1 MPLPYLCLPGI
12 VLSMHILLA
21 LIISFSAFSDQT
33 QFSRYG
39 FARQA
44 FWKKL
49 YSETH
54 ESLYCKKTF
63 HGKSGFNIEHVF
75 AASWMKEA
83 IPKCRRKNRKECRR
97 LSPRFNLMESDLHN
111 MYPTITTV
119 NSARGSYVFAELE
132 GEYVKQDCPL
142 EMGDHA
148 VEPPEYAKGK
158 VARAI
163 LYMTHEYNI
172 DLDKVTNSP
181 GFEKDL
187 LRWHCTY
194 PPTPTEIIR
203 NDKILKLQRT
213 SNPFV
218 LEQELCS

>member
-1 MPLPYLCLPGI
+1 
-12 VLSMHILLA
+12 MHTLLA
-21 LIISFSAFSDQT
+21 LLISFSAFSDQT
-33 QFSRYG
+33 QFPKYG
-39 FARQA
+39 DARKV

-49 YSETH
+49 YSDTH

-75 AASWMKEA
+75 AAAWMKES

-97 LSPRFNLMESDLHN
+97 ISPRFNLMEADLHN
-111 MYPTITTV
+111 MYPTLTTV
-119 NSARGSYVFAELE
+119 NSARGSYIFTELD

-142 EMGDHA
+142 EMGDRA
-148 VEPPEYAKGK
+148 VEPPEYAKGR

-163 LYMTHEYNI
+163 LYMTNEYSIN
-172 DLDKVTNSP
+172 LDKASNSP
-181 GFEKDL
+181 GFENEL
-187 LRWHCTY
+187 LRWHCEF

-203 NDKILKLQRT
+203 NDKIFNLQRT

-218 LEQELCS
+218 LDDGFCS